1 MEPVP
6 KNVAQRNDFGNP
18 WGLELTGL
26 GFQYGG
32 IKANKYLYN
41 GKELI
46 EDNGLQYYDYGARMY
61 DPVIGRWGVVDP
73 MAEKAPDWTPYRAFF
88 NNPLRFIDPDGQ
100 YEIDKKTAE
109 DHPELVEFLK
119 NIFST
124 FEAQSQEFKNVFY
137 QTSGLNEEQ
146 TMEMLTFESG
156 PKIEVMNL
164 DGKDRTGDGIP
175 DNVNGI
181 NFSIKSNG
189 INRSSNNGKGLIQ
202 LDDDVVGM
210 LKSPGNDEEKQTG
223 IIMVESTLLHES
235 THFGNN
241 KVNGNNNG
249 RYGESGKAF
258 EIQAYGQDIN
268 RGNVKRFYN
277 STKNAPIVVP
287 SRPPLFQKEQD
298 LYVVFINVVPVFLV
312 FTS

>member
-1 MEPVP
+1 M
-6 KNVAQRNDFGNP
+6 
-18 WGLELTGL
+18 
-26 GFQYGG
+26 
-32 IKANKYLYN
+32 
-41 GKELI
+41 I

-287 SRPPLFQKEQD
+287 SRPPLF
-298 LYVVFINVVPVFLV
+298 
-312 FTS
+312 